1 MLNPTS
7 IPSRVNSPS
16 HNLEGIAAKYCNE
29 HDAQLVRVLGS
40 GAYKQVFLINQRGA
54 RLALKIALISA
65 SLKERF
71 ERESTALLECRH
83 AAIATLHKVSS
94 FTTSGDEYWVSI
106 EEYLHGGTLADRL
119 KQGKLS
125 TLQTLHIGATLG
137 DALFHLHLKC
147 LVHRDIKPANILF
160 RSENEPV
167 LTDFGLVRV
176 LDKPSLT
183 HDFMAQG
190 PGTPLYSAPEQ
201 LLNEKASIDWR
212 TDQFGL
218 SLVLAECVLGYHAF
232 DSDGAGQRE
241 AVLRIANRLPLA
253 DRTKNELNTA
263 GLGCLIKALSPWPVQ
278 RYRQP
283 EEFIKLLSKGEQNGG
298 LSPNGA

>member
-1 MLNPTS
+1 MH
-7 IPSRVNSPS
+7 SPS
-16 HNLEGIAAKYCNE
+16 PNLDEIAANYCKE
-29 HDAQLVRVLGS
+29 HDATLVRGLGS
-40 GAYKQVFLINQRGA
+40 GAYKQVFLIDQRGTNS
-54 RLALKIALISA
+54 ALKIAPLSP
-65 SLKERF
+65 SLRERF
-71 ERESTALLECRH
+71 ERESSALLYCRH
-83 AAIATLHKVSS
+83 AAIATLYKVESYMS
-94 FTTSGDEYWVSI
+94 AGNEYWVSI
-106 EEYLHGGTLADRL
+106 EEYLPGGTLADRL
-119 KQGKLS
+119 KQGQLS
-125 TLQTLHIGATLG
+125 TVQTQHIGVTLG
-137 DALFHLHLKC
+137 DALLHLHKKN

-160 RSENEPV
+160 RGENEPV
-167 LTDFGLVRV
+167 LTDFGLVRM

-253 DRTKNELNTA
+253 ERTKNELNRA

-283 EEFIKLLSKGEQNGG
+283 EEFIKVLS
-298 LSPNGA
+298 